1 MMLERL
7 KELVR
12 HSAVYGFGSIVAR
25 VLGVLLLPLYTR
37 YLTPGDFGLIET
49 LVALSAVLTALVT
62 QAMKSAFFR
71 FYFDSKDDRRRLLV
85 VRTAFWYVA
94 AVSTAVLVG
103 GVVLSQPISWI
114 LFGTTS
120 HDGLVIAAFVGLW
133 AAMNY
138 EQMTSLFR
146 VEQRSG
152 AYVTATLANVAIT
165 IAATVLLVVVFEQ
178 GPLGVLVGNFTGT
191 LVVYAALLV
200 YSRHALGLQ
209 FNRSLYREM
218 NRFGLPLVPS
228 AVALWL
234 TNFSD
239 RFFLV
244 KLSDLHEVGLYSIG
258 VRLASAIVLLLTAF
272 RLAWPAFAYS
282 IDDDREAGRTYSFVL
297 TYVVYVCC
305 WLALAL
311 GLLAPWIL
319 KLITTKPFYPA
330 QNVVAPLAFGV
341 AAFGAY
347 VVVQIGTGRSRQTR
361 SNWLVTGAAAVVD
374 VALNFIL
381 IPPYGR
387 MGAAIATVTAY
398 TLLFIAMAWRAQKVF
413 PVPYQWRRVAT
424 LAVAAVGLTVLGKVL
439 GGPLALALG
448 LTAAY
453 PLVLALLGFYLPA
466 ERKRLRRFLPILGR

>member
-1 MMLERL
+1 MLERL